1 MIATPI
7 MSISVATK
15 MDSEIRYAK
24 VKVDLLQL
32 TVTYLP
38 VNHSVSH
45 LVEVNYHSRQLWLVW
60 QLSVRCVMLTVTCM
74 TVGVVYMVHPMRLQ
88 QTT

>member
-45 LVEVNYHSRQLWLVW
+45 LVEVNYHSRQL
-60 QLSVRCVMLTVTCM
+60 
-74 TVGVVYMVHPMRLQ
+74 
-88 QTT
+88 